1 MAREPEKDEPK
12 KDARQ
17 ERAARMYDHESSRK
31 HRGEGDEPEPK
42 REEANR
48 RERDEPREKKTEGGE
63 KRREPGEAEPA
74 GEHVGSA
81 LLGGHKAEREAMHMA
96 HEKERLELH
105 GTHRGEHRV
114 MHMRHEEERA
124 EAHAA

>member
-31 HRGEGDEPEPK
+31 HRGEGDGPEPK

-48 RERDEPREKKTEGGE
+48 RERDEPRREREEGGE
-63 KRREPGEAEPA
+63 RRRQPGEAEPRP
-74 GEHVGSA
+74 EHVKA
-81 LLGGHKAEREAMHMA
+81 MLGGHKAEREAMHMA

-105 GTHRGEHRV
+105 GTHRGEHRT
-114 MHMRHEEERA
+114 MHVRHEEEMA